1 MKKSILNYDYIM
13 NYITTNEGEKV
24 PYRWSHG
31 ADDMHLGDGLIIY
44 TLVQF
49 FKFKTLVCLG
59 SGGGFIPR
67 IMTQARYDLSEQGFY
82 NDVCMEW
89 GDNGS
94 TYVVDAMNGFN
105 GETNWEDEDSEEE
118 RLQEEARNLK
128 EDKIRVLAEMENLR
142 KRFDRE
148 KIDSIKYG
156 SVNFA
161 RDILSPGDNLERA
174 LSAINQEEDHPQSIK
189 NLIEGLKMVQ
199 KEFSSALEK
208 NGISK
213 INSMNEKF
221 NPNLHQAMMEVE
233 RDDLDEGIVVQ
244 EIQTGYM
251 MHDRLLRPA
260 MVGVS
265 KKPKQNNTADS
276 QDEKEP
282 KNKD

>member
-1 MKKSILNYDYIM
+1 MSKKEQNDQQETKEKIEKEEIIENKDENLEESNSTKNDEPQVEADS
-13 NYITTNEGEKV
+13 TEEENEE
-24 PYRWSHG
+24 
-31 ADDMHLGDGLIIY
+31 
-44 TLVQF
+44 
-49 FKFKTLVCLG
+49 
-59 SGGGFIPR
+59 
-67 IMTQARYDLSEQGFY
+67 
-82 NDVCMEW
+82 
-89 GDNGS
+89 
-94 TYVVDAMNGFN
+94 
-105 GETNWEDEDSEEE
+105 SEEE
-118 RLQEEARNLK
+118 RLQEEVRTLK

-221 NPNLHQAMMEVE
+221 DPNLHQAMMEVE

-265 KKPKQNNTADS
+265 KKPKQNNTSES

>member
-1 MKKSILNYDYIM
+1 M
-13 NYITTNEGEKV
+13 NNKEKNDQQETKEKIEKEEIIENKDENLEESNSTKNDEPQVEADSTEEENEE
-24 PYRWSHG
+24 
-31 ADDMHLGDGLIIY
+31 
-44 TLVQF
+44 
-49 FKFKTLVCLG
+49 
-59 SGGGFIPR
+59 
-67 IMTQARYDLSEQGFY
+67 
-82 NDVCMEW
+82 
-89 GDNGS
+89 
-94 TYVVDAMNGFN
+94 
-105 GETNWEDEDSEEE
+105 SEEE
-118 RLQEEARNLK
+118 RLQEEVRTLK

-174 LSAINQEEDHPQSIK
+174 LSAINQEEDHTQSIK

-221 NPNLHQAMMEVE
+221 DPNLHQAMMEVE

-265 KKPKQNNTADS
+265 KKPKQNNTSDS

>member
-1 MKKSILNYDYIM
+1 MNNKEKNDQQETKEKIEKEEIIENKDEHLEESNSTKSD
-13 NYITTNEGEKV
+13 E
-24 PYRWSHG
+24 P
-31 ADDMHLGDGLIIY
+31 
-44 TLVQF
+44 Q
-49 FKFKTLVCLG
+49 
-59 SGGGFIPR
+59 
-67 IMTQARYDLSEQGFY
+67 
-82 NDVCMEW
+82 
-89 GDNGS
+89 
-94 TYVVDAMNGFN
+94 VDADSIEEEN
-105 GETNWEDEDSEEE
+105 EESEEE
-118 RLQEEARNLK
+118 RLQEEVRALK

-174 LSAINQEEDHPQSIK
+174 LSAINKEEDHPQSIK

-213 INSMNEKF
+213 INSINEKF
-221 NPNLHQAMMEVE
+221 DPNLHQAMMEVE

-265 KKPKQNNTADS
+265 KKPKQNNTSDS

>member
-1 MKKSILNYDYIM
+1 M
-13 NYITTNEGEKV
+13 NDKEKNDQRETKEKIEKEEIIENKDENLEESNSTKNDEPQV
-24 PYRWSHG
+24 E
-31 ADDMHLGDGLIIY
+31 AD
-44 TLVQF
+44 
-49 FKFKTLVCLG
+49 
-59 SGGGFIPR
+59 
-67 IMTQARYDLSEQGFY
+67 
-82 NDVCMEW
+82 
-89 GDNGS
+89 S
-94 TYVVDAMNGFN
+94 TEEENV
-105 GETNWEDEDSEEE
+105 ESEEE
-118 RLQEEARNLK
+118 RLQEEVRTLK

-221 NPNLHQAMMEVE
+221 DPNLHQAMMEVE

-265 KKPKQNNTADS
+265 KKPKENNTSDS

>member
-1 MKKSILNYDYIM
+1 MSKKEKSDQPETKEKIEKEEIIENKDESLEESNSTKNDETQVEADIAEEE
-13 NYITTNEGEKV
+13 NEE
-24 PYRWSHG
+24 
-31 ADDMHLGDGLIIY
+31 
-44 TLVQF
+44 
-49 FKFKTLVCLG
+49 
-59 SGGGFIPR
+59 
-67 IMTQARYDLSEQGFY
+67 
-82 NDVCMEW
+82 
-89 GDNGS
+89 
-94 TYVVDAMNGFN
+94 
-105 GETNWEDEDSEEE
+105 SEEE
-118 RLQEEARNLK
+118 RLQEEVRTLK

-199 KEFSSALEK
+199 KELSSALEK

-221 NPNLHQAMMEVE
+221 DPNLHQAMMEVG
-233 RDDLDEGIVVQ
+233 RDDLDEGVVVQ

-265 KKPKQNNTADS
+265 KKPKQNNTSDS

>member
-1 MKKSILNYDYIM
+1 M
-13 NYITTNEGEKV
+13 NNKEKNNQQETKEKIEKEEIIENKDENLEESNSTKNDETQVEADSTEEENEE
-24 PYRWSHG
+24 
-31 ADDMHLGDGLIIY
+31 
-44 TLVQF
+44 
-49 FKFKTLVCLG
+49 
-59 SGGGFIPR
+59 
-67 IMTQARYDLSEQGFY
+67 
-82 NDVCMEW
+82 
-89 GDNGS
+89 
-94 TYVVDAMNGFN
+94 
-105 GETNWEDEDSEEE
+105 SEEE
-118 RLQEEARNLK
+118 RLQEEVRTLK

-221 NPNLHQAMMEVE
+221 DPNLHQAMMEVE

-265 KKPKQNNTADS
+265 KKPKQNNTSDS

>member
-1 MKKSILNYDYIM
+1 M
-13 NYITTNEGEKV
+13 NNKEQNDQQKTKEKTEKDELVENNQENIEDNHSTITNVSQNE
-24 PYRWSHG
+24 
-31 ADDMHLGDGLIIY
+31 AD
-44 TLVQF
+44 
-49 FKFKTLVCLG
+49 
-59 SGGGFIPR
+59 S
-67 IMTQARYDLSEQGFY
+67 A
-82 NDVCMEW
+82 
-89 GDNGS
+89 
-94 TYVVDAMNGFN
+94 
-105 GETNWEDEDSEEE
+105 EEE
-118 RLQEEARNLK
+118 TIENEEEKLQEEIRSLK

-199 KEFSSALEK
+199 KELSSALEK

-213 INSMNEKF
+213 IISMNEKF
-221 NPNLHQAMMEVE
+221 DPNLHQAMMEVE
-233 RDDLDEGIVVQ
+233 RDDIDEGIIVQ
-244 EIQTGYM
+244 EIQTGYI

-265 KKPKQNNTADS
+265 KKPQQNTTSDS
-276 QDEKEP
+276 QNKKET
-282 KNKD
+282 KNKDQK

>member
-1 MKKSILNYDYIM
+1 M
-13 NYITTNEGEKV
+13 NNKEKNDQQETKEKIEKEEIIENKNENLEESNSTKNDEPQV
-24 PYRWSHG
+24 E
-31 ADDMHLGDGLIIY
+31 AD
-44 TLVQF
+44 
-49 FKFKTLVCLG
+49 
-59 SGGGFIPR
+59 
-67 IMTQARYDLSEQGFY
+67 
-82 NDVCMEW
+82 
-89 GDNGS
+89 S
-94 TYVVDAMNGFN
+94 TEEEN
-105 GETNWEDEDSEEE
+105 EESEEE
-118 RLQEEARNLK
+118 RLQEEVRTLK

-221 NPNLHQAMMEVE
+221 DPNLHQAMMEVE

-265 KKPKQNNTADS
+265 KKPKQNNTSDS

>member
-1 MKKSILNYDYIM
+1 M
-13 NYITTNEGEKV
+13 NNKEKNDQQETKEKIEKEEIIENKDENLEESNSTKNDEPQVEADSTEEENEE
-24 PYRWSHG
+24 
-31 ADDMHLGDGLIIY
+31 
-44 TLVQF
+44 
-49 FKFKTLVCLG
+49 
-59 SGGGFIPR
+59 
-67 IMTQARYDLSEQGFY
+67 
-82 NDVCMEW
+82 
-89 GDNGS
+89 
-94 TYVVDAMNGFN
+94 
-105 GETNWEDEDSEEE
+105 SEEE
-118 RLQEEARNLK
+118 RLQEEVRTLK

-156 SVNFA
+156 SINFA

-174 LSAINQEEDHPQSIK
+174 LSAINQEEGHPQSIK

-221 NPNLHQAMMEVE
+221 DPNLHQAMMEVE

-265 KKPKQNNTADS
+265 KKPKQNNTSDS

>member
-1 MKKSILNYDYIM
+1 MSKKEKSDQQETKEKIEKEEIIENKDENLEESNSTKNDE
-13 NYITTNEGEKV
+13 TQVEADSTEEENEE
-24 PYRWSHG
+24 
-31 ADDMHLGDGLIIY
+31 
-44 TLVQF
+44 
-49 FKFKTLVCLG
+49 
-59 SGGGFIPR
+59 
-67 IMTQARYDLSEQGFY
+67 
-82 NDVCMEW
+82 
-89 GDNGS
+89 
-94 TYVVDAMNGFN
+94 
-105 GETNWEDEDSEEE
+105 SEEE
-118 RLQEEARNLK
+118 RLQEEVRTLK

-221 NPNLHQAMMEVE
+221 DPNLHQAMMEVE

-265 KKPKQNNTADS
+265 KKPKQNNTSDS
-276 QDEKEP
+276 EDEKEP

>member
-1 MKKSILNYDYIM
+1 M
-13 NYITTNEGEKV
+13 NNKEKNDQQETKEKIEKEEIIENKDENLEESDLTKNDEPQVEADSTEEENEE
-24 PYRWSHG
+24 
-31 ADDMHLGDGLIIY
+31 
-44 TLVQF
+44 
-49 FKFKTLVCLG
+49 
-59 SGGGFIPR
+59 
-67 IMTQARYDLSEQGFY
+67 
-82 NDVCMEW
+82 
-89 GDNGS
+89 
-94 TYVVDAMNGFN
+94 
-105 GETNWEDEDSEEE
+105 SEEE
-118 RLQEEARNLK
+118 RLQEEVRTLK

-221 NPNLHQAMMEVE
+221 DPNLHQAMMEVE

-244 EIQTGYM
+244 EIQTLSLI
-251 MHDRLLRPA
+251 HI
-260 MVGVS
+260 
-265 KKPKQNNTADS
+265 
-276 QDEKEP
+276 
-282 KNKD
+282 

>member
-1 MKKSILNYDYIM
+1 M
-13 NYITTNEGEKV
+13 NNKEKNDQQETKEKIEKEEIIENKDENLEESNSTKNDEPQVEADSTEEENEE
-24 PYRWSHG
+24 
-31 ADDMHLGDGLIIY
+31 
-44 TLVQF
+44 
-49 FKFKTLVCLG
+49 
-59 SGGGFIPR
+59 
-67 IMTQARYDLSEQGFY
+67 
-82 NDVCMEW
+82 
-89 GDNGS
+89 
-94 TYVVDAMNGFN
+94 
-105 GETNWEDEDSEEE
+105 SEEE
-118 RLQEEARNLK
+118 RLQEEVRALK

-221 NPNLHQAMMEVE
+221 DPNLHQAMMEVE

-265 KKPKQNNTADS
+265 KKPKQNNTSDS
-276 QDEKEP
+276 EDEKEP
-282 KNKD
+282 NNKD

>member
-1 MKKSILNYDYIM
+1 M
-13 NYITTNEGEKV
+13 NNKEKNDQQETKEKIETEDIIENKDENLEESDLTKNDEPQVEPDSAEEENEEN
-24 PYRWSHG
+24 
-31 ADDMHLGDGLIIY
+31 A
-44 TLVQF
+44 
-49 FKFKTLVCLG
+49 
-59 SGGGFIPR
+59 
-67 IMTQARYDLSEQGFY
+67 E
-82 NDVCMEW
+82 
-89 GDNGS
+89 
-94 TYVVDAMNGFN
+94 
-105 GETNWEDEDSEEE
+105 SEEE
-118 RLQEEARNLK
+118 RLQEEVRTLK

-221 NPNLHQAMMEVE
+221 DPNLHQAMMEVE

-265 KKPKQNNTADS
+265 KKPKQNNTSDS
-276 QDEKEP
+276 EDDKEP
-282 KNKD
+282 NNKD